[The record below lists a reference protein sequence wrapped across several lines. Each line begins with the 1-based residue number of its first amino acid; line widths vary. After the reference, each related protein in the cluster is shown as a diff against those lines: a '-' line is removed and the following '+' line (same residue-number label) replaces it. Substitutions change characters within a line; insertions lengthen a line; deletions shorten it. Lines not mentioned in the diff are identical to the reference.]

1 MLVYISGKI
10 SGLDYKHALNNFN
23 NAEKKLN
30 EQGYNVINPMK
41 VIPFDPDKEW
51 IDYMELALDL
61 MVDCDSIFSMPN
73 WESSDG
79 ARIEKKFSKVLH
91 LTEVKL

>member
-30 EQGYNVINPMK
+30 EQGYNVINPMRA
-41 VIPFDPDKEW
+41 VPFDPDKEW
-51 IDYMELALDL
+51 IDYMELDLDL
-61 MVDCDSIFSMPN
+61 MVNCDAIFLMPN
-73 WESSDG
+73 WKDSTG
-79 ARIEKKFSKVLH
+79 ARIEKRFAEVLH